1 MGGNQEEIPRFRA
14 QVPVYGIEES
24 TSSSPAH
31 LRSAGK
37 ADSQPGPPTSSDPP
51 AAVRNH
57 RGLHTSGFLY
67 SRSRVPGQ
75 VFTDR
80 RSASLDK
87 FSLWPVR
94 KVDRHRLLRHASA
107 FRFSTF
113 ASTEASRCDPDQ
125 LQETRTIG
133 LKRTSS
139 AQVVGSWADLEIVAS
154 RREDSIDDEA
164 HRSRIVSGSR
174 ICPPSG
180 MSRSRKIS
188 PIAIATGISKLV
200 TIAAPPGWRTTEAIK

>member
-14 QVPVYGIEES
+14 QVPVYGTEES

-57 RGLHTSGFLY
+57 RGLHASGFLY
-67 SRSRVPGQ
+67 LRSSVPGQ

-80 RSASLDK
+80 RSTSPDK

-94 KVDRHRLLRHASA
+94 KGDRHRLLRHAAA

-113 ASTEASRCDPDQ
+113 ASTEASRCGPGQ
-125 LQETRTIG
+125 LQQTRTTD
-133 LKRTSS
+133 LKRTSCRTSS
-139 AQVVGSWADLEIVAS
+139 AQVVGSWADLEIIAS
-154 RREDSIDDEA
+154 RREDSIDDET

-174 ICPPSG
+174 ICSPSE
-180 MSRSRKIS
+180 MSRSRKSS
-188 PIAIATGISKLV
+188 PVDIATGISKL
-200 TIAAPPGWRTTEAIK
+200 